1 MTIKISNLSKTIKG
15 AKIIDNINIEMN
27 SGNVY
32 GLCGYNGCGKTM
44 LMRLI
49 SGLILPSEGEIFFDN
64 NILGKDMD
72 FPESMGILIERPEFL
87 VEHSGFENLHM
98 LASIKGIASDEILKK
113 TLLRVGLN
121 PEDRK
126 KYQKYSLGMKQ
137 RLGIAAAIMET
148 PDIVILDEPTNA
160 LDLDGIKK
168 VQRIIR
174 EECERGA
181 IVIMSCHD
189 YNILEDV
196 CDVIYSIQYGRITN
210 TELTGRSKS

>member
-1 MTIKISNLSKTIKG
+1 
-15 AKIIDNINIEMN
+15 
-27 SGNVY
+27 
-32 GLCGYNGCGKTM
+32 
-44 LMRLI
+44 
-49 SGLILPSEGEIFFDN
+49 
-64 NILGKDMD
+64 
-72 FPESMGILIERPEFL
+72 
-87 VEHSGFENLHM
+87 
-98 LASIKGIASDEILKK
+98 
-113 TLLRVGLN
+113 
-121 PEDRK
+121 
-126 KYQKYSLGMKQ
+126 MKQ

-210 TELTGRSKS
+210 TELTGRSKA